1 MTAYEKA
8 VIKAFLNEAFGQMS
22 AEVDGQTIIPG
33 YKDTDS
39 SYPGRMTSNGYG
51 CEFTVMINGGERV
64 SRYTLDTVKFYVL
77 KHYLK
82 MKQKLPNAKNFFVEV
97 YISKSFYMNKYYG
110 ISFHTEY
117 PELLNGQTVYLI

>member
-1 MTAYEKA
+1 MTAYEKE
-8 VIKAFLNEAFGQMS
+8 VIKAFLNEAFGQMA

-33 YKDTDS
+33 YFDTDS
-39 SYPGRMTSNGYG
+39 SYPGCRTANGYG
-51 CEFTVMINGGERV
+51 CYFTVMINGGERV
-64 SRYTLDTVKFYVL
+64 SRHTLDTVKFYVL

-97 YISKSFYMNKYYG
+97 YISTSFNMNKYYG